1 VAKKTKVWISRTQA
15 SPAGRKI
22 LDELKSAVQNS
33 LRSYAKLRTAQKEF
47 DAQMERL
54 DDVAY
59 RSTIPTHYL
68 K

>member
-1 VAKKTKVWISRTQA
+1 VAKKTKVWISRTEA

-22 LDELKSAVQNS
+22 LDELKSAVQNV

-47 DAQMERL
+47 DAHMERL

>member
-1 VAKKTKVWISRTQA
+1 MAKKTKVWISRTQA

-22 LDELKSAVQNS
+22 LDELKSAVQNV
-33 LRSYAKLRTAQKEF
+33 LRSYAKLRIAQKEF
-47 DAQMERL
+47 DVQMERL
-54 DDVAY
+54 DDIAY